1 MRNGN
6 RKEGTMK
13 KIAFLFFVTTV
24 LSVGLLV
31 PGMVPAKGV
40 PGVTDDTI
48 VIGQWGPQTGPA
60 ALWGAVA
67 RGTDCY
73 FKMISEE
80 GGIHGR
86 KLKLLLRDDGY
97 QPPRTKAAVKEMI
110 NHGVFAF
117 VGGVGTA
124 TGMAVLDD
132 IMEEKIP
139 WVGMAT
145 GSSHWAY
152 PLKRNIFATYPNYI
166 DEAYIL
172 TQYAVET
179 LDKKRIAFFYQ
190 NDDYGKEGLRGAE
203 KYLKQKGMALTASV
217 PVEML
222 DTDLS
227 SHAIK
232 LKASG
237 ADAVILW
244 ILPKH
249 GAIMLGTAAKL
260 GFQPQWLTSSTLSDY
275 QLMWSITKGLWNGMI
290 FGNFGLLPDSD
301 HPVMLKYR
309 KAYETYRLSEQ
320 ERWGIFFYAGFLFA
334 EPLVEG
340 IRRAGRDLT
349 REKLVESMETL
360 KDFQGISGPITFTKD
375 DHQGLKSVFLS
386 KTVGK
391 KMVIEGEEK
400 AIPTAARLSDWI
412 SVPK

>member
-1 MRNGN
+1 
-6 RKEGTMK
+6 MK
-13 KIAFLFFVTTV
+13 RRTLFFFVMTIV
-24 LSVGLLV
+24 SVGLLA
-31 PGMVPAKGV
+31 PGMAMAKRV

-73 FKMISEE
+73 FKMLNEE

-86 KLKLLLRDDGY
+86 KLKLILRDDAY
-97 QPPRTKAAVKEMI
+97 EPPKTKAAVKEMI
-110 NHGVFAF
+110 NQGVFAF

-132 IMEEKIP
+132 IMDEEIP

-145 GSSHWAY
+145 GSIHWAY
-152 PLKRNIFATYPNYI
+152 PPKKTIFATYPNYI

-172 TQYAVET
+172 TRYAVET
-179 LDKKRIAFFYQ
+179 MGKQKIAFFYQ
-190 NDDYGKEGLRGAE
+190 NDDYGKEGLQGAE
-203 KYLKQKGMALTASV
+203 KYLKEKGMALAASASAE
-217 PVEML
+217 PM

-227 SHAIK
+227 SHCMK
-232 LKASG
+232 LKQSG
-237 ADAVILW
+237 ADAVIMW
-244 ILPKH
+244 VLPKH

-260 GFQPQWLTSSTLSDY
+260 GFTPQWITSSTLSDY
-275 QLMWSITKGLWNGMI
+275 PLMWGITKGLWNGMI
-290 FGNFGLLPDSD
+290 FGNFGLLPDSKD
-301 HPVMLKYR
+301 PLMVKYQQ
-309 KAYETYRLSEQ
+309 AYEKHRLSDQ
-320 ERWGIFFYAGFLFA
+320 ERWGVFFYAGFLFA

-340 IRRAGRDLT
+340 LRRAGRDLT
-349 REKLVESMETL
+349 RDSFIEAMETL

-375 DHQGLKSVFLS
+375 QRQGLRSVFLS
-386 KTVGK
+386 KCEGT

-400 AIPTAARLSDWI
+400 VVPTAERLSDWI